1 MLKTERIMLR
11 AVEPEDLDLIYLV
24 ENDTRLW
31 AFGSTNVPLSRH
43 AVRSFLA
50 TTQNDLYKDGQ
61 LRLCIEGVD
70 GIVKGFLDL
79 QNFAPAHLRAE
90 VGIVLLPEWQ
100 RQGLASEALG
110 LLCDYA
116 RSLRLH
122 QLYAV
127 VDAANAPAVS
137 LFTRQKF
144 EPSGRLA
151 EWLKNDSGFSDAL
164 VLQKKL

>member
-1 MLKTERIMLR
+1 MLKTQRILLR

-70 GIVKGFLDL
+70 
-79 QNFAPAHLRAE
+79 
-90 VGIVLLPEWQ
+90 
-100 RQGLASEALG
+100 SEALG

-116 RSLRLH
+116 RSLHLH